1 MVGDK
6 GEGTRAPGG
15 RGWRV
20 AICEPDA
27 LTRRAIENIFDGAG
41 FVVMSAPD
49 ITELETRMPEK
60 AKGSP
65 PPVIVT
71 DAACVKGWL
80 AEELFTRRR
89 VGSVILMA
97 EPEASLL
104 ERITRAKNPPCAVL
118 LRSET
123 EPDELPEIARLVGRG
138 YSVTSPAITAARTA
152 LAGREALSVRERQIV
167 KLVAQGLTNAQIAER
182 LSVSV
187 HTAKEHVAQI
197 LRKQGLRR
205 RIDLAAWAHEH
216 DLGGSRNGGRS

>member
-6 GEGTRAPGG
+6 GEGARTPG

-27 LTRRAIENIFDGAG
+27 LTRRAIENIFDAAG

-49 ITELETRMPEK
+49 IEDLEKRMPEK
-60 AKGSP
+60 TKGSP
-65 PPVIVT
+65 PPVVVT
-71 DAACVKGWL
+71 DAACVKGWF
-80 AEELFTRRR
+80 ADELLKRKR

-97 EPEASLL
+97 EPEVALL

-123 EPDELPEIARLVGRG
+123 DPDELPQIARLVGRG
-138 YSVTSPAITAARTA
+138 YSVTSPGITVVRTA
-152 LAGREALSVRERQIV
+152 LAGREVLTGREKQIV

-182 LSVSV
+182 LSMSM

-216 DLGGSRNGGRS
+216 GVANGSSS